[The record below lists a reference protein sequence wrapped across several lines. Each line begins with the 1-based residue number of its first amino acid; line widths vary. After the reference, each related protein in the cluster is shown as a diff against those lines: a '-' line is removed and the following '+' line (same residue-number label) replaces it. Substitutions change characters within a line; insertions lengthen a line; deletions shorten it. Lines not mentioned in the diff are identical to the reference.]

1 MDLKKQILVSLGLN
15 KSIRL
20 AWQEKAE
27 DGTIFVSEADTLT
40 AGADISVLTEDG
52 TTILLPVGTYR
63 TESGLAFRVDE
74 DGVVAEVLETS
85 LEDTEVEEETFAE
98 VGDWEGME
106 KRIQNLEDAVA
117 SLKGEEVA
125 MEDEE
130 EKKEEELEDEAVE
143 VAVEE
148 TVVEVVE
155 VVEEAVAEIA
165 TAIDDATPAEV
176 TPELA
181 EKAAEIAIEIIQ
193 EKAEEVA
200 EQVTLSRRRSKRKL
214 SKSKRKF
221 SNSKRVLSKA
231 KAKASKVA
239 RLNKKI
245 KSLKS
250 KLSRKPANTPLNVN
264 KFSSNRSHTV
274 SAKDYGQM
282 TRREKFLHDLNK

>member
-1 MDLKKQILVSLGLN
+1 MNLKEQILVSLGLN
-15 KSIRL
+15 KSIKL

-85 LEDTEVEEETFAE
+85 LEDTEEVVEEETLAE
-98 VGDWEGME
+98 IGDWEGME

-117 SLKGEEVA
+117 SLKGEDVA

-148 TVVEVVE
+148 AVVEVVE

-181 EKAAEIAIEIIQ
+181 AKAAEIAIEIIQ

-200 EQVTLSRRRSKRKL
+200 EEVTLSRR

-231 KAKASKVA
+231 KASKVE

-250 KLSRKPANTPLNVN
+250 KLSRKPADNPLNVN
-264 KFSSNRSHTV
+264 KFSSNRNYAV

-282 TRREKFLHDLNK
+282 SRKEKFLYDLNK

>member
-1 MDLKKQILVSLGLN
+1 MDLKEQILVSLGLN
-15 KSIRL
+15 KSIKL

-52 TTILLPVGTYR
+52 TTILLPTGTYR

-74 DGVVAEVLETS
+74 DGVVAEVMETS
-85 LEDTEVEEETFAE
+85 LEDTEEVVEEETFAD
-98 VGDWEGME
+98 VADWEGME
-106 KRIQNLEDAVA
+106 KRIQNLEDAVS
-117 SLKGEEVA
+117 SLKGEEVS
-125 MEDEE
+125 MEDE

-148 TVVEVVE
+148 AVVEVVE

-165 TAIDDATPAEV
+165 AAIDDATPAEV

-181 EKAAEIAIEIIQ
+181 AKAAEVAIEIIQ

-200 EQVTLSRRRSKRKL
+200 EEVTLSRT
-214 SKSKRKF
+214 KSKTKF
-221 SNSKRVLSKA
+221 S
-231 KAKASKVA
+231 KASKVA

-245 KSLKS
+245 KALKS
-250 KLSRKPANTPLNVN
+250 KLSRKPADNPLNVN
-264 KFSSNRSHTV
+264 KFSSNRSHAV
-274 SAKDYGQM
+274 SAADYKKM
-282 TRREKFLHDLNK
+282 SRREKFLYDVNK